1 MSPTYNIE
9 NQASTKISTGAKF
22 LIVLSWWLLRT
33 HTESNSMPRFSMPSS
48 VLQNWFLESLEDSDV
63 VIVAVI
69 VVVVVGAVVVV
80 IVYFRRASVLSNAS
94 TRQRGH

>member
-1 MSPTYNIE
+1 
-9 NQASTKISTGAKF
+9 
-22 LIVLSWWLLRT
+22 
-33 HTESNSMPRFSMPSS
+33 MPSS